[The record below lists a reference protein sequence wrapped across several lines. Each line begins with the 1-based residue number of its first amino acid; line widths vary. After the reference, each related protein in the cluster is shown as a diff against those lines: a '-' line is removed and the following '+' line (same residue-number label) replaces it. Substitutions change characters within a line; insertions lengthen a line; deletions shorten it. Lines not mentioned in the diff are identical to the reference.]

1 MKIRKILL
9 LPIILVL
16 VAIFTA
22 SIVFAEESR
31 TFGIVSI
38 REGGYGYQANTKN
51 VWKIVEYEGNNFTY
65 DNAIYCLKAGQG
77 FGDNAHIEKREY
89 NISYDMKQFSTIP
102 DSIKKILPSDEKK
115 TATINGEEYTYT
127 DYNAVLA
134 LLDNFYLPKD
144 ENALELKDAIFSTVF
159 PDLEKDEI
167 LLTND
172 DIEVVQQLA
181 IWYFSN
187 PDETDPYHMETLPA
201 LQLTTVEGGQGP
213 FDTTLDDLDPTWN
226 RQSQAAELYTFLIE
240 HAKMM
245 ADLYGYDDVRGYSV
259 IPVEI
264 FDTEITNE
272 IIKGEIVVGPFKV
285 ADLETGLAYDLTV
298 TVKDDSENEK
308 EYKLLDSNKN
318 EVAEG
323 TTVKDLVNQEFY
335 VAVSEDENI
344 QKLNFEIKA
353 TYNEKT
359 MTFYTVGGSELLE
372 QPVVVI
378 ENKEKEIVKNFETDI
393 LRPEFDLA

>member
-38 REGGYGYQANTKN
+38 REGGYGYQANSKN

-89 NISYDMKQFSTIP
+89 NISYGMKQFSTIP

-144 ENALELKDAIFSTVF
+144 KNALELKDAMFSTVF

-264 FDTEITNE
+264 FGTEITNE
-272 IIKGEIVVGPFKV
+272 IIKGKIVVGPFKV

-335 VAVSEDENI
+335 VAISEDENI

-378 ENKEKEIVKNFETDI
+378 ENKEKEIVKNQLQEQ
-393 LRPEFDLA
+393 